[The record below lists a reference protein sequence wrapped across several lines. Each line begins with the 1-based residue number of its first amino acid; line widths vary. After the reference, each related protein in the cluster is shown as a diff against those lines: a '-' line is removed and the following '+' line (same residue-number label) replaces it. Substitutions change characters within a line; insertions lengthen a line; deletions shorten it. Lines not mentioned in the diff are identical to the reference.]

1 MANPYAYVCT
11 VCDHLASRHYLTR
24 PGNIV
29 DGPYRCTHN
38 TCVCEISQTT
48 PLHGI
53 DEATFNRVHLPHL
66 NKYLS
71 EARDA

>member
-1 MANPYAYVCT
+1 MAKYAYVCT
-11 VCDHLASRHYLTR
+11 LCDHLATRHYLT
-24 PGNIV
+24 PGAPLV
-29 DGPYRCTHN
+29 EGPYRCSYS
-38 TCVCEISQTT
+38 TCTCEISQTD

-66 NKYLS
+66 DEYVS